1 MYFLFPGRT
10 PEELIRS
17 LKQFQLFNKLKT
29 AVTKDLQDKI
39 APEERPRERN
49 NGRKAKDSHV
59 KTASKKSDDGKRLEN
74 RFAILRDLEEQDSQ
88 DDDE

>member
-1 MYFLFPGRT
+1 MYFLFQGRT
-10 PEELIRS
+10 PEELIPS
-17 LKQFQLFNKLKT
+17 SKQQLFNKLKT